1 MQSEKEMAESAV
13 SWTLFA
19 LVLAL
24 IGCAMT
30 GCAQLAGVKEYHNGD
45 THILFTSATD
55 FTFGW
60 GQYDSADK
68 YKGIKPGGGYS
79 KARTVKARA
88 EVVDPD

>member
-1 MQSEKEMAESAV
+1 MDQQKAEGSA
-13 SWTLFA
+13 FA
-19 LVLAL
+19 GLWFVFMLLVLGAL
-24 IGCAMT
+24 MS

-79 KARTVKARA
+79 KVHTVKERNN
-88 EVVDPD
+88 D

>member
-1 MQSEKEMAESAV
+1 MENEREMAEGV
-13 SWTLFA
+13 VGVTLVWLA
-19 LVLAL
+19 IAL
-24 IGCAMT
+24 IGCALS

-68 YKGIKPGGGYS
+68 YKGIKPGGGYN

-88 EVVDPD
+88 DVVDPD